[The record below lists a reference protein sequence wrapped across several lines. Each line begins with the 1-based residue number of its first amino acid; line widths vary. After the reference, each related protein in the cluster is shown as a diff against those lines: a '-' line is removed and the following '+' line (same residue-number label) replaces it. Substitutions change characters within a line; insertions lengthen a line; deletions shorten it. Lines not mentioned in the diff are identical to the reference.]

1 MSIYCCQ
8 EAKPSGVGCH
18 GDAILWKIYAN
29 KVTLLLG
36 TMRGKV
42 RARLRIASNIGLII
56 GQCILLFADREWGLR
71 FIIASSLL
79 SFPYFWHEKM
89 FDVVALMVF
98 LNVVNVVGLFVQ

>member
-1 MSIYCCQ
+1 
-8 EAKPSGVGCH
+8 VGKTTPRCRKTA
-18 GDAILWKIYAN
+18 GILNYRQPR
-29 KVTLLLG
+29 
-36 TMRGKV
+36 M

-79 SFPYFWHEKM
+79 SFPYFFHEKM
-89 FDVVALMVF
+89 WDVVALMVF